1 MYLYIS
7 FHVEQCDDFM
17 KLEAKMAYNN
27 YNQDC
32 RLSKEYGITYE
43 NYMHR
48 ITDHIVEL
56 QTDTNMTDKPLD
68 EHITDLAT
76 EKTGN
81 QPVHSLQHDAIAQKS
96 LARDINDPN
105 KTKGYIATE
114 STDYEFIGPDRAT
127 VSVTNVS
134 HYLKVA
140 AIIRSSGLPNYRQV
154 RIPIQSGLNIGAWK
168 KYLHDYPDKKLI
180 QYLQYGFPLSLS
192 SPESLRNHTVKK
204 HFSALRHPSAIQEY
218 LDKEQ
223 SYGAILGPVRNF
235 GQEVDHKQIHCSP
248 LLTRPKDGNK
258 HRVILDLS
266 HPHGLSVNNQVDR
279 LAFDG
284 SKFLLKFPSVD
295 DIVKEICNQGDDV
308 TIAKIDIARAF
319 RNLRMD
325 PADAVKLGFTWRDD
339 AFVDALVAFGWV
351 HGSAS
356 FQHVSDAVTFLMAK
370 SGAKMFAYIDDYI
383 LISPEKDAQRHFQRL
398 ASLLTEL
405 GLPSNPDKQTSP
417 CRKLTCLGIQIDL
430 DANTL
435 SIHPDKLHS
444 IHLECINVSH
454 RRHLTKTQYQS
465 LLGKLL
471 YIHKCV
477 PPARTFINRM
487 LTLFRANSKARKIV
501 LTADFH
507 KDLNWFL
514 NFLPSFNGVT
524 YLRKSQIVNNHSL
537 HIDASLTGLGGIWND
552 EVYSTPV
559 FDLFPGDLKIVHLE
573 MLNLVIALRV
583 WAKKW
588 THSVVKFYCDNMA
601 VVQVIWTG
609 RTKDHILALCL
620 RNIWLITASSDIELQ
635 IEHIQGSHNIQADL
649 LSRLYSNK
657 AIDKVLLETMQN
669 NCIWHD
675 IPIWFFNL
683 NYDI

>member
-1 MYLYIS
+1 M
-7 FHVEQCDDFM
+7 
-17 KLEAKMAYNN
+17 
-27 YNQDC
+27 
-32 RLSKEYGITYE
+32 
-43 NYMHR
+43 
-48 ITDHIVEL
+48 
-56 QTDTNMTDKPLD
+56 
-68 EHITDLAT
+68 
-76 EKTGN
+76 
-81 QPVHSLQHDAIAQKS
+81 
-96 LARDINDPN
+96 
-105 KTKGYIATE
+105 
-114 STDYEFIGPDRAT
+114 
-127 VSVTNVS
+127 
-134 HYLKVA
+134 
-140 AIIRSSGLPNYRQV
+140 
-154 RIPIQSGLNIGAWK
+154 
-168 KYLHDYPDKKLI
+168 
-180 QYLQYGFPLSLS
+180 
-192 SPESLRNHTVKK
+192 
-204 HFSALRHPSAIQEY
+204 
-218 LDKEQ
+218 
-223 SYGAILGPVRNF
+223 
-235 GQEVDHKQIHCSP
+235 
-248 LLTRPKDGNK
+248 
-258 HRVILDLS
+258 DLS
-266 HPHGLSVNNQVDR
+266 HPHGLSVNDQVDR

-295 DIVKEICNQGDDV
+295 DIVKEICTQGDDV

-319 RNLRMD
+319 RNLHVD
-325 PADAVKLGFTWRDD
+325 PPDAVKLGLKWHDD
-339 AFVDALVAFGWV
+339 VFVDASVAFGWV
-351 HGSAS
+351 YGSAS
-356 FQHVSDAVTFLMAK
+356 FQRVNDAVTFLMAK

-383 LISPEKDAQRHFQRL
+383 LISPEKDAQRHFQCL
-398 ASLLTEL
+398 ASLLSEL

-417 CRKLTCLGIQIDL
+417 CRKLR
-430 DANTL
+430 
-435 SIHPDKLHS
+435 H
-444 IHLECINVSH
+444 
-454 RRHLTKTQYQS
+454 HLTKTQYQS

-477 PPARTFINRM
+477 PPARTLINRM
-487 LTLFRANSKARKIV
+487 LTLFRANSKAKKIV

-559 FDLFPGDLKIVHLE
+559 FDLFSGDLKIVHLE

-601 VVQVIWTG
+601 VLQVVRTG
-609 RTKDHILALCL
+609 RIKDHMLALCL
-620 RNIWLITASSDIELQ
+620 RNIWLITASFDIDLQ

-657 AIDKVLLETMQN
+657 AIDKALLETMQN